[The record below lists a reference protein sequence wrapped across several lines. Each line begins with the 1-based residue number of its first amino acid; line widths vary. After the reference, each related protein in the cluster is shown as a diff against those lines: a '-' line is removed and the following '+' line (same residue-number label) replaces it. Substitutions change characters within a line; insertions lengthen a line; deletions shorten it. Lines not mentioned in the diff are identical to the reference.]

1 MYWHRCRR
9 DVIAVVVVE
18 EELRLDSEQDLP
30 VRNLP
35 NPLSSFYILLIE
47 DIDRPGFLNSLA
59 GVISTV
65 VNVYTQQNG
74 HWSLTAEVTM
84 IVTGS
89 CMVIT
94 GALVLLYD
102 LFVLRGIRNS
112 HRREIAST
120 VTHEVGTAAK
130 GIEKDMG
137 VGIVDAFLGN

>member
-1 MYWHRCRR
+1 
-9 DVIAVVVVE
+9 
-18 EELRLDSEQDLP
+18 
-30 VRNLP
+30 
-35 NPLSSFYILLIE
+35 
-47 DIDRPGFLNSLA
+47 LA